1 MLIIIMLNSFLEIM
15 LAVVFILLCIILCRA
30 YGVILIYVYI
40 VFMVFSVL
48 DEIGVLPIHLGDNT

>member
-1 MLIIIMLNSFLEIM
+1 MYHT
-15 LAVVFILLCIILCRA
+15 CRA
-30 YGVILIYVYI
+30 YGVILIYIYI